1 MVKFVAVVLLFIIN
15 QKLIIMTNIR
25 KPLQKEDDC
34 GCGKSVKITER
45 KKINYRRIIK
55 KKV

>member
-1 MVKFVAVVLLFIIN
+1 MA
-15 QKLIIMTNIR
+15 NIR